1 MSEILFFSENI
12 DFKLKDKAILR
23 NWLLKSISNEGKKV
37 ENINFIFCND
47 DYLLEINKKY
57 LNRNTLTDVITFDYS
72 EQEEVISGEI
82 YISYQRI
89 VDNATKYNQTLDNEI
104 YRVMIHGILHLIG
117 YDDNTENQKEIMAQK
132 EDYCLSL
139 LSQIRFT

>member
-12 DFKLKDKAILR
+12 DFKLKNKTIL
-23 NWLLKSISNEGKKV
+23 NKWLVNSISNEGKKP
-37 ENINFIFCND
+37 ENINIIFCND

-57 LNRNTLTDVITFDYS
+57 LNKNTLTDVITFDYS

-89 VDNATKYNQTLDNEI
+89 VDNATKYKQTVDNEL
-104 YRVMIHGILHLIG
+104 YRVIIHGILHLIG
-117 YDDNTENQKEIMAQK
+117 YNDNTENKKEIMTQK
-132 EDYCLSL
+132 EDYYLSL
-139 LSQIRFT
+139 LSKIRFT

>member
-12 DFKLKDKAILR
+12 DYKLKDKAKLK
-23 NWLLKSISNEGKKV
+23 NWLIKSISNEGKQT
-37 ENINFIFCND
+37 ENINFIFCTD

-57 LNRNTLTDVITFDYS
+57 LKKNTLTDVITFDYS
-72 EQEEVISGEI
+72 EQEKVISGEI

-89 VDNATKYNQTLDNEI
+89 VDNATKYNQDVDNEL
-104 YRVMIHGILHLIG
+104 YRVMIHGVLHLIG
-117 YDDNTENQKEIMAQK
+117 YYDNTENQKEIMTQK
-132 EDYCLSL
+132 EDYYLSL

>member
-12 DFKLKDKAILR
+12 DFKLKNKTILR
-23 NWLLKSISNEGKKV
+23 NWLVNSISNEGKQT
-37 ENINFIFCND
+37 ENINFIFCTD

-57 LNRNTLTDVITFDYS
+57 LNKNTLTDVITFDYS

-89 VDNATKYNQTLDNEI
+89 VVNAKKYNQAADNEI

-117 YDDNTENQKEIMAQK
+117 YNDNTENKKEIMTQK
-132 EDYCLSL
+132 EDYYLSL